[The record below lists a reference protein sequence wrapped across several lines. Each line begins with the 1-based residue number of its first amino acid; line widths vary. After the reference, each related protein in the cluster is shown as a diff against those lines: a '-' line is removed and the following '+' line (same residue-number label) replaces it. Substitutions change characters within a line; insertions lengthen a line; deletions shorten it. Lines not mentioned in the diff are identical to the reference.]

1 LYISFWLWFRRARRA
16 ATILNMPTPDQ
27 KKRLKQLRE
36 TISYHQKRYH
46 EEDAPEISDEAY
58 DALIEE
64 LQKLELSVEGKIS
77 TVSSAIGGTVSE
89 AFSKVTHKVRQWS
102 FDNVFDGDELL
113 EWGAR
118 VQRLVA
124 DADVKE
130 RAEFVCE
137 HKIDGLKL
145 VIEYQRGVLV
155 RAATRGDGVIGE
167 DVTHTAKTITT
178 LPKQLK
184 HPVSLLCV
192 GEVWLA
198 EKDFRRINEE
208 RAVAGEALFANP
220 RNAAA
225 GSLRQLDPEVSRRRN
240 LSLTVYDLDLLEL
253 HDTKVKRP
261 STQWDEL
268 ALLKKLGLPVD
279 AHWKVCLSIKEIQT
293 FYDYWKERRD
303 SLVHGIDGVVIKVNQ
318 VALQKV
324 LGYTAK
330 APRFGVAYKFP
341 AVEATTVV
349 EDIQLQVGRTGVI
362 TPVAHLRP
370 VRIDGSTVSRATLHN
385 EDNINRLDVRVG
397 DTIILRKAG
406 DIIPEI
412 VSVILTLRPSKTKA
426 YRFPEMVAECGD
438 DGRIERVPGE
448 AAYRCVSKDSGTLHR
463 QRLYYFV
470 GKTAMDID
478 GVGPKIID
486 AFLDNGLISTHADLF
501 TLTAGDIKDLPGFKD
516 KSAENIIM
524 AIDLVRTV
532 PLHRFLVGLSIDNVG
547 EETARLL
554 ADRFGSVAALP
565 PATVADIAAI
575 YGIGDVVAES
585 IVAWFKDK
593 NHLKMVDELL
603 HYVTPETEVAISA
616 TLEGK
621 TFVLTGTLE
630 KYSRDEAK
638 EEIQKR
644 GGKVSGSV
652 SKKTDYVV
660 VGTEAGSK
668 ADEAARLGVD
678 ILDEN
683 TFLKLIEK

>member
-1 LYISFWLWFRRARRA
+1 
-16 ATILNMPTPDQ
+16 MED

-36 TISYHQKRYH
+36 TVAYHQKRYYD
-46 EEDAPEISDEAY
+46 EDTPEISDEAY

-64 LQKLELSVEGKIS
+64 LQALELKVEGKKS
-77 TVSSAIGGTVSE
+77 KVTAEVGGSVSE

-102 FDNVFDGDELL
+102 FDNVFDEEELR
-113 EWGAR
+113 EWEAR
-118 VQRLVA
+118 VARLLK
-124 DADVKE
+124 DADIKE
-130 RAEFVCE
+130 TPSFVCE

-145 VIEYQRGVLV
+145 VIEYNKGELI
-155 RAATRGDGVIGE
+155 RAATRGNGEIGE
-167 DVTHTAKTITT
+167 DVTHTARTITS
-178 LPKQLK
+178 LPHALK
-184 HPVSLLCV
+184 HPVSLICV

-198 EKDFRRINEE
+198 DKELERINDE
-208 RAVAGEALFANP
+208 RAAAGEALFANP

-225 GSLRQLDPEVSRRRN
+225 GSLRQLDPEVARRRN
-240 LSLTVYDLDLLEL
+240 LSLTVYDLDLLDV
-253 HDTKVKRP
+253 HNTKLSIP
-261 STQWDEL
+261 ETQWEEL
-268 ALLKKLGLPVD
+268 KFLKELGLPTDSNTKLCKSVT
-279 AHWKVCLSIKEIQT
+279 EIQQ
-293 FYDYWKERRD
+293 FYDSWKEKRD
-303 SLVHGIDGVVIKVNQ
+303 TLVHGIDGVVIKVNE
-318 VALQKV
+318 VSLQKV

-330 APRFGVAYKFP
+330 APRFGIAYKFP

-385 EDNINRLDVRVG
+385 EDNIARLDVRVG

-412 VSVILTLRPSKTKA
+412 VSVITSLRPAKTKP
-426 YRFPEMVAECGD
+426 YKFPTNVAECGG
-438 DGRIERVPGE
+438 DGAIERIPGE
-448 AAYRCVSKDSGTLHR
+448 AAYRCVSRDSGVLHR

-470 GKTAMDID
+470 GKTAMNID

-501 TLTAGDIKDLPGFKD
+501 TLTVGDIKDLPGFKD
-516 KSAENIIM
+516 TSASNIIS
-524 AIDLVRTV
+524 AINAVRVV

-554 ADRFGSVAALP
+554 ADRFGSVAALRA
-565 PATVADIAAI
+565 ATVEDIAAI
-575 YGIGDVVAES
+575 YGIGEVVAEA

-593 NHLKMVDELL
+593 NHQKMVDELL
-603 HYVTPETEVAISA
+603 HFVTPEAEKAVSA

-630 KYSRDEAK
+630 QYSRDEAK

-660 VGTEAGSK
+660 VGAEPGSK
-668 ADEAARLGVD
+668 ATDAAALGVA
-678 ILDEN
+678 ILDEDAFV
-683 TFLKLIEK
+683 TLLQK

>member
-1 LYISFWLWFRRARRA
+1 MSTA
-16 ATILNMPTPDQ
+16 DK
-27 KKRLKQLRE
+27 KKRLGQLRE
-36 TISYHQKRYH
+36 TVAFHQKRYH

-64 LQKLELSVEGKIS
+64 LQKLELEVEGK
-77 TVSSAIGGTVSE
+77 VSRVTTAVGGAVSV
-89 AFSKVTHKVRQWS
+89 AFSKVTHKAKQWS
-102 FDNVFDGDELL
+102 FDNVFDEIELS
-113 EWGAR
+113 EWTAR
-118 VQRLVA
+118 VARLLN
-124 DADVKE
+124 DADIKE
-130 RAEFVCE
+130 IPSYVCE

-145 VIEYQRGVLV
+145 VIEYEKGRLV
-155 RAATRGDGVIGE
+155 RTATRGNGEIGE
-167 DVTHTAKTITT
+167 DVTHTARTIKSLPHT
-178 LPKQLK
+178 LSK
-184 HPVSLLCV
+184 PVSLLCV

-198 EKDFRRINEE
+198 DKELERINDE
-208 RAVAGEALFANP
+208 RRVAGEALFANP

-240 LSLTVYDLDLLEL
+240 LSLTVYDLDLLTV
-253 HDTKVKRP
+253 HDSGVVVPK
-261 STQWDEL
+261 SQLDEL
-268 ALLKKLGLPVD
+268 KLLKSLGLPTD
-279 AHWKVCLSIKEIQT
+279 KNIKHCKTLNEIQA
-293 FYDYWKERRD
+293 FYDTWKEKRD
-303 SLVHGIDGVVIKVNQ
+303 SLAHGIDGVVIKVNE
-318 VALQKV
+318 VSLQKV

-412 VSVILTLRPSKTKA
+412 ISVITTLRPIKTKP
-426 YRFPEMVAECGD
+426 YKFPSKVAECGG
-438 DGRIERVPGE
+438 DGSIERIPGE
-448 AAYRCVSKDSGTLHR
+448 AAYRCVSRDSGELHR

-470 GKTAMDID
+470 GKTAMNID

-486 AFLDNGLISTHADLF
+486 AFLDNGLIATHADLF
-501 TLTAGDIKDLPGFKD
+501 TLTAGDIRDFPGFKD
-516 KSAENIIM
+516 KSAENIIS
-524 AIDLVRTV
+524 AINAVRSV

-554 ADRFGSVAALP
+554 ADRFGNITALRKASVE
-565 PATVADIAAI
+565 DIASL
-575 YGIGDVVAES
+575 YGIGDVVAET
-585 IVAWFKDK
+585 IHAWFQDK
-593 NHLKMVDELL
+593 NHLHMVDELL
-603 HYVTPETEVAISA
+603 RYVTPEVERAVSA

-630 KYSRDEAK
+630 HFSRDEAK
-638 EEIQKR
+638 DEIQKR

-660 VGTEAGSK
+660 IGAEAGSK
-668 ADEAARLGVD
+668 ADEAMRLGVPM
-678 ILDEN
+678 LDE
-683 TFLKLIEK
+683 TAFLKLIAK

>member
-1 LYISFWLWFRRARRA
+1 M
-16 ATILNMPTPDQ
+16 ATADQ

-36 TISYHQKRYH
+36 TVVYHQKRYH
-46 EEDAPEISDEAY
+46 EQDAPEISDEAY

-64 LQKLELSVEGKIS
+64 LQKLELATEGRVS
-77 TVSSAIGGTVSE
+77 TVSSAVGGTVSE
-89 AFSKVTHKVRQWS
+89 AFSKVSHKVRQWS
-102 FDNVFDGDELL
+102 FDNVFDEDELV

-118 VQRLVA
+118 VRRLVTEA
-124 DADVKE
+124 DLKIAPT
-130 RAEFVCE
+130 FVCE
-137 HKIDGLKL
+137 HKVDGLKL
-145 VIEYQRGVLV
+145 VIEYKKGLLV
-155 RAATRGDGVIGE
+155 QAATRGDGEVGE
-167 DVTHTAKTITT
+167 DVTHTAKTILT
-178 LPKQLK
+178 LPKNLK
-184 HPVSLLCV
+184 YPVSLLCV

-198 EKDFRRINEE
+198 EKDFVRINAE
-208 RAVAGEALFANP
+208 RTAAGEALFANP

-240 LSLTVYDLDLLEL
+240 LSLTVYDLDLLEVF
-253 HDTKVKRP
+253 DTKLTVP
-261 STQWDEL
+261 TTQWEEL
-268 ALLKKLGLPVD
+268 AFLANIGLPTDKNSKLCKTV
-279 AHWKVCLSIKEIQT
+279 KEIQT
-293 FYDYWKERRD
+293 FYDTWKDKRD
-303 SLVHGIDGVVIKVNQ
+303 SLAHGIDGVVIKVNQ
-318 VALQKV
+318 VSVQKV

-385 EDNINRLDVRVG
+385 EDNIARLDVRVG

-412 VSVILTLRPSKTKA
+412 VSVMLSLRPTKTKS
-426 YRFPEMVAECGD
+426 YRFPATVSECGG
-438 DGRIERVPGE
+438 DGRIERILGS
-448 AAYRCVSKDSGTLHR
+448 AAYRCVSRDSGVLHR

-470 GKTAMDID
+470 GKTAMNID

-486 AFLDNGLISTHADLF
+486 AFLDNGLISAHADLF
-501 TLTAGDIKDLPGFKD
+501 TLTAGDIRDLPGFKD
-516 KSAENIIM
+516 KSADNVIS
-524 AIDLVRTV
+524 AINQVRIV

-554 ADRFGSVAALP
+554 ADRFGTVAALRA
-565 PATVADIAAI
+565 ATVSDVAAV

-585 IVAWFKDK
+585 IVAWFKSK
-593 NHLKMVDELL
+593 TNLKMVDELL
-603 HYVTPETEVAISA
+603 RYVTPETESGQATSA
-616 TLEGK
+616 TLQDK
-621 TFVLTGTLE
+621 AFVLTGTLT

-644 GGKVSGSV
+644 GGKVTGSV

-660 VGTEAGSK
+660 MGAEPGSK
-668 ADEAARLGVD
+668 AADAAVLGVTILDEAAFVKL
-678 ILDEN
+678 LDA
-683 TFLKLIEK
+683 

>member
-1 LYISFWLWFRRARRA
+1 MSIA
-16 ATILNMPTPDQ
+16 DQ

-36 TISYHQKRYH
+36 TIAYHQKRYH
-46 EEDAPEISDEAY
+46 VEDSPELSDEAY

-64 LQKLELSVEGKIS
+64 LQKLELSIEGKVSAVSS
-77 TVSSAIGGTVSE
+77 TVGGAASD
-89 AFSKVTHKVRQWS
+89 AFSKVTHKARQWS
-102 FDNVFDGDELL
+102 FDNVFSKEELD

-118 VQRLVA
+118 VQRGLA
-124 DADVKE
+124 DADKGSQKLTYV
-130 RAEFVCE
+130 AE

-145 VIEYQRGVLV
+145 VIEYERGVLV
-155 RAATRGDGVIGE
+155 RASTRGDGEVGE
-167 DVTHTAKTITT
+167 DVTHTANTIAS
-178 LPKQLK
+178 LPKTLK
-184 HPVSLLCV
+184 YPVSLLCV

-198 EKDFRRINEE
+198 EKTFDRINAQRE
-208 RAVAGEALFANP
+208 ASGEALFANP

-225 GSLRQLDPEVSRRRN
+225 GSLRQLDPEVSRSRG
-240 LSLTVYDLDLLEL
+240 LALTVYDLDLLDV
-253 HDTKVKRP
+253 HDTKLSVP
-261 STQWDEL
+261 ESQWEEL
-268 ALLKKLGLPVD
+268 LFLKSLGLPTD
-279 AHWKVCLSIKEIQT
+279 KNSKLCKSLSEIQD
-293 FYDYWKERRD
+293 FYDFWKEKRD
-303 SLVHGIDGVVIKVNQ
+303 TLVHGIDGVVIKVNE

-330 APRFGVAYKFP
+330 APRFGIAYKFP

-385 EDNINRLDVRVG
+385 EDNIARLDVRVG

-412 VSVILTLRPSKTKA
+412 VSVLLTLRPTKTKA
-426 YRFPEMVAECGD
+426 YHFPKTVAECGG
-438 DGRIERVPGE
+438 DGTIERIPGE
-448 AAYRCVSKDSGTLHR
+448 AAYRCVSRDSGALHR

-470 GKTAMDID
+470 GKTALNID

-486 AFLDNGLISTHADLF
+486 AFLDHGLISTHADLF
-501 TLTAGDIKDLPGFKD
+501 TLTTGDIKDLPGFKD
-516 KSAENIIM
+516 KSAENIIA
-524 AIDLVRTV
+524 AINAVRTI

-554 ADRFGSVAALP
+554 ADRFGSVAALR
-565 PATVADIAAI
+565 AAAASDIASI

-585 IVAWFKDK
+585 IHLWFKNK
-593 NHLKMVDELL
+593 NNLKTVEDLL
-603 HYVTPETEVAISA
+603 HYVTPETESGQATSA
-616 TLEGK
+616 TLQDK
-621 TFVLTGTLE
+621 TFVLTGTLTA
-630 KYSRDEAK
+630 YSRDEAK

-660 VGTEAGSK
+660 VGTEPGSK
-668 ADEAARLGVD
+668 VEEATRLGVAILDEAAFV
-678 ILDEN
+678 
-683 TFLKLIEK
+683 KLLAL

>member
-1 LYISFWLWFRRARRA
+1 
-16 ATILNMPTPDQ
+16 MVEE
-27 KKRLKQLRE
+27 KKRLSQLRK
-36 TISYHQKRYH
+36 TVAYHQKRYH

-64 LQKLELSVEGKIS
+64 LQKLELLVEGS
-77 TVSSAIGGTVSE
+77 VSKVASAVGGATNE

-102 FDNVFDGDELL
+102 FDNVFDEGELC
-113 EWGAR
+113 EWEVRVAR
-118 VQRLVA
+118 LLK

-130 RAEFVCE
+130 TPTFVCE

-145 VIEYQRGVLV
+145 VIEYKNGVLV
-155 RAATRGDGVIGE
+155 RAATRGNGEIGE
-167 DVTHTAKTITT
+167 DVTHTAKTIKSLPHT
-178 LPKQLK
+178 LKQ
-184 HPVSLLCV
+184 PVSLICV

-198 EKDFRRINEE
+198 DKELERINEE
-208 RAVAGEALFANP
+208 RAAAGEALFANP

-225 GSLRQLDPEVSRRRN
+225 GSLRQLDPEVARRRN
-240 LSLTVYDLDLLEL
+240 LSLTVYDLDLLDVHNTGLTTPDSQWEEL
-253 HDTKVKRP
+253 KF
-261 STQWDEL
+261 
-268 ALLKKLGLPVD
+268 LKSLGLPTD
-279 AHWKVCLSIKEIQT
+279 DNTKLCKSIGVVQA
-293 FYDYWKERRD
+293 FYDEWKENRE
-303 SLVHGIDGVVIKVNQ
+303 SLVHGIDGVVIKVNE
-318 VALQKV
+318 VSLQKV

-385 EDNINRLDVRVG
+385 EDNINRLDVRIG

-412 VSVILTLRPSKTKA
+412 VSVIESLRPAKTKP
-426 YRFPEMVAECGD
+426 YKFPTHVAECGG
-438 DGRIERVPGE
+438 DGAIERIPGE
-448 AAYRCVSKDSGTLHR
+448 AAYRCVSRDSGVLHR

-470 GKTAMDID
+470 GKTAMNID

-516 KSAENIIM
+516 TSASNIIA
-524 AIDLVRTV
+524 AINAVKTV
-532 PLHRFLVGLSIDNVG
+532 PLHRFLVGLSIDGVG

-554 ADRFGSVAALP
+554 ADRFGTVAALKK
-565 PATVADIAAI
+565 ASVEDIASL
-575 YGIGDVVAES
+575 YGIGEVVAEA
-585 IVAWFKDK
+585 ICEWFQDER
-593 NHLKMVDELL
+593 HLHMVDELL
-603 HYVTPETEVAISA
+603 RYVTPEIEQAVSA

-621 TFVLTGTLE
+621 TFVLTGTLSG
-630 KYSRDEAK
+630 YSRDEAK

-660 VGTEAGSK
+660 VGVEPGSK
-668 ADEAARLGVD
+668 ADDAAQLGVT
-678 ILDEN
+678 ILSESA
-683 TFLKLIEK
+683 FSALLQK